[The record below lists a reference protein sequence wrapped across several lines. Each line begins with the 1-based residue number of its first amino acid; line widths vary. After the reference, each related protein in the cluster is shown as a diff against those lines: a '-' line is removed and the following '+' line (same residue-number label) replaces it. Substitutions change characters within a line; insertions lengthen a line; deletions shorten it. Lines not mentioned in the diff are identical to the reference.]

1 MVISFFIVALV
12 LLIISVVRAVMT
24 RDMSASYFALLSIA
38 VMVVL
43 GGVKLG

>member
-1 MVISFFIVALV
+1 MTITFALV
-12 LLIISVVRAVMT
+12 AIILLIVSVIRAVMT
-24 RDMSASYFALLSIA
+24 QDMSASYFALLSIA